1 MTPEQKQE
9 QINQLQHTQTV
20 VARSGFGIRK
30 AAELVAS
37 DIEDL
42 YINDNDIRW
51 LQLHQQAL
59 LLHTEIRLL
68 SAVRENE
75 ITETL
80 THLKEN
86 FHA

>member
-37 DIEDL
+37 E
-42 YINDNDIRW
+42 NDCGGGSDWR
-51 LQLHQQAL
+51 
-59 LLHTEIRLL
+59 
-68 SAVRENE
+68 VNE
-75 ITETL
+75 P
-80 THLKEN
+80 
-86 FHA
+86 